1 MSTEQDQENTV
12 LETVIPQDKTGGINR
27 IFFGLSLSEIILIA
41 GPTFLFFWATTSVFG
56 VPLNQW
62 VAIGTVA
69 IGLTLYMVV
78 KITPWYSTP
87 LEILSRTFTYL
98 RERTRM
104 PLVAEEAKEVPG
116 IADVHPEHQA
126 VELVDGTLIGIV
138 GVWPV
143 NSSQWSSDQWLAQVG
158 QLATSI
164 NSTIARDG
172 GIGFDTKIR
181 VSQTIPN
188 AGKQVEG
195 LKEAARNGIPPE
207 DGGTPEYARKY
218 AEEQVEET
226 VDQLTDRG
234 IMDRE
239 IHIITGVEPNE
250 ANSSESILDRFSG
263 FSVVKASEDQR
274 SAQAALLDNRVKTVE
289 NSVQGLTAAQ
299 RLDADELVELFRN
312 HWLDTEADEQFEY
325 SAMTTEGGVSNPAV
339 DVDAEPHEEH
349 VSQEDAEGDQED
361 TEGEQADAKSAP
373 TQDAAADG
381 GTATADGDNEPATDT
396 DAADDDSDEEQ
407 SRIASAREWVNST
420 ITLLRGHASESTRDQ
435 LIYSPSYVD
444 PSTQHVEL
452 NDQYTSTLW
461 ITGWPKHPETGL
473 LEDILS
479 IPEIR
484 YDLSIYLNSTDYHDK
499 LDSLASEREF
509 ITGAAVLKEEGGDAD
524 AEDAS
529 SLAADKQVLREQMQE
544 NDLECFEVGMAIT
557 IRAGSVSAVK
567 DARRRIISR
576 CSASNISTT
585 TAHGRQLAGL
595 RSTSPTIDDDLEAES
610 RVETRFDMTSDG
622 VACLFPFGGFTP
634 TETDGTT
641 YGLAKTGQRNTGDSL
656 GLMQVD
662 RDNRTA
668 PHRFWVGRS
677 GSGKS
682 FDIKNHIME
691 ELLRHPEQN
700 TVIVDIA
707 RGFDGPTEAFNGSKV
722 EVGQTTINPFE
733 IRPPEDARGTKDS
746 LDDKVRLIT
755 DMFLIYLISNTSE
768 DETSGLRPTVSK
780 MVRRTY
786 EDAGPEDDDEGITD
800 DPETHG
806 KDSPT
811 MPDFFDTLAE
821 VEENVEDNPEE
832 YTARGT
838 ESEVQTLKSEAGT
851 LISRL
856 KEFQPDGTYSYLS
869 GESEV
874 DMYDRIVYFDMNK
887 FENDSTAAKGMIM
900 ALITSHAYELAKQTA
915 GHVDLV
921 VDEAHDLFRDAAQAD
936 QLESMVRAGRNTGL
950 MFDFISQAGEDF
962 DAGAAKV
969 IAKQCSVA
977 IWRDLGEMDAEVPV
991 DFGLT
996 REQAALVSGGL
1007 ATGDNE
1013 GMEYSEALV
1022 NIEGDRYLIERRVSD
1037 YAAQIVDYREED
1049 HGDFDAYMAGK
1060 SLEEQQAEEEDQ
1072 LSGESD
1078 REGGDSDDS
1087 GFEKQPN
1094 ILGSRIPDDDED
1106 TESSDGDTSDSQTGS
1121 ASSAE
1126 SAAQVESSPEGDAG
1140 SGEAVASDENGM
1152 NEGENGA
1159 AGSVDVTA
1167 VEGVG
1172 EAKADALEE
1181 AGFESVEDVR
1191 SADTDEIADADG
1203 LGEKSAERLIDNAS
1217 SLDVRSNGHNATD
1230 DGDEDQ
1236 DEDKSDDARPE
1247 EEPPVPDGGSEN
1259 LDEQTTDSDEGGET
1273 GKNTTEDD

>member
-62 VAIGTVA
+62 VAIVTVA

-104 PLVAEEAKEVPG
+104 PLVAEEAEEVPG
-116 IADVHPEHQA
+116 IANVHPEHQA
-126 VELVDGTLIGIV
+126 VELVDGTLIGVV

-143 NSSQWSSDQWLAQVG
+143 NSSQWSSDQWLTQVG

-188 AGKQVEG
+188 AGEQVEG

-218 AEEQVEET
+218 AEEQVGET

-239 IHIITGVEPNE
+239 VHIITGVEPGE

-274 SAQAALLDNRVKTVE
+274 SAQAALLDSRVNTVE

-325 SAMTTEGGVSNPAV
+325 STMTTEGGVSNSAV

-349 VSQEDAEGDQED
+349 ISQENAEGDQED
-361 TEGEQADAKSAP
+361 TADEQEDAEDEQDDGESAESPP

-381 GTATADGDNEPATDT
+381 GTATADGDSEPATDT

-407 SRIASAREWVNST
+407 GRIGSAREWVNST
-420 ITLLRGHASESTRDQ
+420 ITSLRGHASESTRDQ

-524 AEDAS
+524 AADAS

-595 RSTSPTIDDDLEAES
+595 RSTSPTIGDDLEEAS
-610 RVETRFDMTSDG
+610 RVDTRFDMTSDG

-634 TETDGTT
+634 TETNGTT
-641 YGLAKTGQRNTGDSL
+641 YGLAKTGQRNTGDPL
-656 GLMQVD
+656 GMMQVD
-662 RDNRTA
+662 QDNRTA

-707 RGFDGPTEAFNGSKV
+707 RGFDGPTEAFDGSKV
-722 EVGQTTINPFE
+722 EVGETTINPFE

-755 DMFLIYLISNTSE
+755 DMFMIYLISNTSE
-768 DETSGLRPTVSK
+768 DEASGLRPTVSK
-780 MVRRTY
+780 MVRRTFKN
-786 EDAGPEDDDEGITD
+786 AGPEDDDEGITD

-811 MPDFFDTLAE
+811 MPDFFDTLAD

-1013 GMEYSEALV
+1013 GMDYSEALV
-1022 NIEGDRYLIERRVSD
+1022 DVEGDRYLIERRVSE

-1060 SLEEQQAEEEDQ
+1060 SLEEQQAEGEDDQ
-1072 LSGESD
+1072 LSVESNGEST
-1078 REGGDSDDS
+1078 DSDDS
-1087 GFEKQPN
+1087 GFVKQPN
-1094 ILGSRIPDDDED
+1094 VLGSGIPDYDED
-1106 TESSDGDTSDSQTGS
+1106 TESSDSSEDGTSG
-1121 ASSAE
+1121 A
-1126 SAAQVESSPEGDAG
+1126 
-1140 SGEAVASDENGM
+1140 ENGTA
-1152 NEGENGA
+1152 E
-1159 AGSVDVTA
+1159 SVDVTA
-1167 VEGVG
+1167 IEGVG
-1172 EAKADALEE
+1172 EVKADALEE
-1181 AGFESVEDVR
+1181 AGYESVEEVR
-1191 SADTDEIADADG
+1191 AADTDEIADAEG

-1217 SLDVRSNGHNATD
+1217 SLDVRSNGHPTTD
-1230 DGDEDQ
+1230 NPDEN
-1236 DEDKSDDARPE
+1236 ERTE
-1247 EEPPVPDGGSEN
+1247 EKPPVPDGSGEN
-1259 LDEQTTDSDEGGET
+1259 PDKQTEDSNEGGEDS
-1273 GKNTTEDD
+1273 KNTTENE